1 MSDDVLATETPA
13 VVTRAEQEEAR
24 VRMENLA
31 EKCSREDKELQEF
44 RRAHWAAH
52 GGVHKYG
59 SVNAHPDASLSGGRV
74 VELLRGY
81 VRGLSDQQEPRLTF
95 NVLGLVGDAR
105 SDYANAMEER
115 GLVSYKEG
123 TVDFLDGHFVVTDL
137 GKLVHDALSELE
149 FPAL

>member
-1 MSDDVLATETPA
+1 MSDEVKATETS
-13 VVTRAEQEEAR
+13 AEMTGEEHNEFL
-24 VRMENLA
+24 VMLENGA
-31 EKCSREDKELQEF
+31 KECAQQDKELQE
-44 RRAHWAAH
+44 RRRRHWERQSVRH
-52 GGVHKYG
+52 NYG
-59 SVNAHPDASLSGGRV
+59 SVSAHPDASLSGGKV

-81 VRGLSDQQEPRLTF
+81 VRGLSDNHEPRLTF

-123 TVDFLDGHFVVTDL
+123 TVNFLDGHFVVTDL
-137 GKLVHDALSELE
+137 GKLVHDALSGLE